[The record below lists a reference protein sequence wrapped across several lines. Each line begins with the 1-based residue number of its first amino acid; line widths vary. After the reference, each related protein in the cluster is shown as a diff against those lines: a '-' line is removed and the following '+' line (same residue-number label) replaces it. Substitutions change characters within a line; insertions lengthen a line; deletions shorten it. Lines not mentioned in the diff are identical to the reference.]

1 MQEKEEE
8 KEEEIKK
15 REIEYSKLEEELK
28 YLVDIFKDVQDIVNC
43 QAPIIDSIETNITF
57 TREEVK
63 IAKEE
68 IFEASSY
75 QTKTMGIVGGTV
87 GFFIAGPIGLL
98 IGSKIGLIGM
108 GVCGGITAI
117 AGGFVGYNIL
127 N

>member
-1 MQEKEEE
+1 MEREKEE
-8 KEEEIKK
+8 KIIKIKK
-15 REIEYSKLEEELK
+15 SEIEYNKLEEDLNA
-28 YLVDIFKDVQDIVNC
+28 LVSMFKDVQDIINC
-43 QAPIIDSIETNITF
+43 QTPVIDSIETNINF

-68 IFEASSY
+68 LVEASTY
-75 QTKTMGIVGGTV
+75 QLKTMGIVGGTV

-108 GVCGGITAI
+108 GVCGSITAI